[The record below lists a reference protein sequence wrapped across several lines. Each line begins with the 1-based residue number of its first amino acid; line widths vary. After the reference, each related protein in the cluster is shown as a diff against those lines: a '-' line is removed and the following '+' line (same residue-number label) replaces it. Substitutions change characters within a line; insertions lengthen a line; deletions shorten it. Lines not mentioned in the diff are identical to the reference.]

1 MVLYKR
7 GFRVRALSCE
17 SIEVLADTSDG
28 DQLYTGVKKLVAE
41 HLDQLAEERIV
52 PAFPRAG
59 GSHVA
64 GALGGGAQA
73 VEQAVEGDRF
83 LRSVKSVWDD
93 HTGSMRK
100 LKDILKYMVGRE
112 TLDCIR

>member
-1 MVLYKR
+1 MGLSAR
-7 GFRVRALSCE
+7 RVKLSDCG
-17 SIEVLADTSDG
+17 IANKTDG

-100 LKDILKYMVGRE
+100 LKDILKYMVS
-112 TLDCIR
+112 